1 MEVTSELA
9 IRGTYCDLALR
20 VGDKVE
26 YLIEAKAIGIDLKDA
41 HMKQACD
48 YGANHGVQWVALTN
62 GIVWRIYR
70 IRFEQP
76 INFDLVC
83 TFDFLSLNP
92 RDEKDQELLF
102 LIAKEG
108 LDKKAREDYYEKV
121 QSVNRY
127 VIGNL
132 ILAEPVLAVL
142 RRELKRLADG
152 MKIDV
157 EDVEKI
163 VKAEVLKREIVEGDE
178 ADSARTRVAKFYR
191 KGAVPRTAK
200 KVDEPAATLPP
211 LRIETAHVS
220 SAGEATA
227 LDELLWTVLWKPLGL
242 PRDCRRTFAF
252 APVGVESALIARV
265 GERIVGGL
273 VSVQRGTS
281 YIFISHLAI
290 EPQFQGRGIGQALV
304 RRMEDMARERP
315 VDRLRTIAR
324 NTSVG
329 FFMPRPRHHLRP
341 SAQSAV
347 PRLPSPAYPLV

>member
-1 MEVTSELA
+1 M
-9 IRGTYCDLALR
+9 
-20 VGDKVE
+20 
-26 YLIEAKAIGIDLKDA
+26 LIHDVRPA
-41 HMKQACD
+41 
-48 YGANHGVQWVALTN
+48 
-62 GIVWRIYR
+62 
-70 IRFEQP
+70 
-76 INFDLVC
+76 
-83 TFDFLSLNP
+83 
-92 RDEKDQELLF
+92 DEE
-102 LIAKEG
+102 
-108 LDKKAREDYYEKV
+108 
-121 QSVNRY
+121 
-127 VIGNL
+127 
-132 ILAEPVLAVL
+132 
-142 RRELKRLADG
+142 
-152 MKIDV
+152 M

-163 VKAEVLKREIVEGDE
+163 VKGEVLKREIVEGDE

-191 KGAVPRTAK
+191 KGAAPRTAK

-252 APVGVESALIARV
+252 APVGVESELIARV

-273 VSVQRGTS
+273 VSVQRGPS